1 MDMMV
6 KEVDK
11 EMTEMEA
18 EEKDAQEDYEK
29 FMADSKDKRATDSK
43 TLSDKSAAKANMEAD
58 LQKAQEDKTATAKEL
73 AATKQYIASL
83 HGECDWLLQ
92 YFDQRKEARDSEI
105 DAMGKAKAVLNGAD
119 YSLIQTKTKNLLK
132 HVKDVQGEQSCS
144 ATDLKNRIR
153 VQNKL
158 AGLCE
163 DMCKEVGAYPKCA
176 ACPSFVPPDPT
187 PGVMT
192 WDELLT
198 HMDNLAD
205 WGKDELKAWGKQA
218 R

>member
-1 MDMMV
+1 M
-6 KEVDK
+6 KEVDQ
-11 EMTEMEA
+11 EMTEAEA
-18 EEKDAQEDYEK
+18 EEKDAQADYEK
-29 FMADSKDKRATDSK
+29 MMSDSAEKRAKDSKLMT
-43 TLSDKSAAKANMEAD
+43 DKSAAKADMEAD
-58 LQKAQEDKTATAKEL
+58 LEKAKEDKTATSKEL
-73 AATKQYIASL
+73 SATKMYIAQL

-92 YFDQRKEARDSEI
+92 YFDARKEARDSEI

-119 YSLIQTKTKNLLK
+119 FALIQTQTKARNLLK
-132 HVKDVQGEQSCS
+132 HVKGADESCS
-144 ATDLKNRIR
+144 AADLKIRIK